1 MTVLVANPSTDLY
14 GADRMALETVAALR
28 ENGVDV
34 LATVPVDGPLVG
46 KLEELGA
53 RVVVLP
59 VPVLRRGYLSPL
71 GILHILWETLRVL
84 PACVRLA
91 RRSDVVYVNTVTIPP
106 WILAGRLARRPVVAH
121 VHELEAGAGRVVR
134 AGLVGPLR
142 FARHVVA
149 NSAATKEFLARAGC
163 RSRLI
168 YNGVAPP
175 ARPIAP
181 VAAAAPE
188 LVRLGYVGRLSHR
201 KGTDVA
207 IDAVALLAERGIPV
221 RLEITGGVFPGNEA
235 FEAELR
241 ERVRGLDVRF
251 TGFTDDVWAVYE
263 RADIVVVPS
272 RLEPFGLVAVEAQLA
287 GRPVVSSDT
296 EGLVEA
302 VAGGGTGLVVPAG
315 DPAALADGVVRLLK
329 DWPLALEF
337 ARRGRERAIGMFS
350 LAGYRRAIVDLLTEA
365 SKR

>member
-1 MTVLVANPSTDLY
+1 MIALVANPSTDLY

-34 LATVPVDGPLVG
+34 VVTVPVSGPLVP

-53 RVVVLP
+53 RVVVRS

-71 GILHILWETLRVL
+71 GILRILWETLVAL

-91 RRSDVVYVNTVTIPP
+91 RRSDVVYVNTVTIPL

-121 VHELEAGAGRVVR
+121 VHELEAGAGRLIR
-134 AGLVGPLR
+134 AGLVKPLR
-142 FARHVVA
+142 LARQVIA
-149 NSAATKEFLARAGC
+149 NSAATKEFLAGAGC
-163 RSRLI
+163 PSRLI
-168 YNGVAPP
+168 YNGVASQP
-175 ARPIAP
+175 RPIAA
-181 VAAAAPE
+181 VAGTAPE
-188 LVRLGYVGRLSHR
+188 PVRLGYVGRISHR

-221 RLEITGGVFPGNEA
+221 RLQIAGSVFPGNEA

-241 ERVRGLDVRF
+241 DRVRGLDVTF
-251 TGFTDDVWAVYE
+251 TGFTNDVWAAYE
-263 RADIVVVPS
+263 RADIVLVPS

-287 GRPVVSSDT
+287 GRPVISSDT

-302 VAGGGTGLVVPAG
+302 VADGETGLAVTAG

-329 DWPLALEF
+329 DWPLAVEF
-337 ARRGRERAIGMFS
+337 ARRGGERAIAMFS
-350 LAGYRRAIVDLLTEA
+350 PAGYRRAIVDLLTEA
-365 SKR
+365 SKQ